1 MSELD
6 LRQMRA
12 TYYAMMTQVD
22 DQIGRIVAHLKES
35 GEYDNTLIVFT
46 CDHGEML
53 GDHYCWGKE
62 IYFDSSFHI
71 PLIIRDPSATAN
83 NTRGSTVTK
92 FTEAV
97 DLMPTILD
105 WLELEPPRSCDG
117 HSLLPFLAGEQPANW
132 RSEAHFEHDFRDIPY
147 QGPETAFG
155 LHSDDCNYAVI
166 RGERYKY
173 VHFAALPALLFDMK
187 DDPGETRNLADD
199 PAHRGIVADCAQ
211 KMLSWRLRHA
221 DRTLTGMHLTSNGVV
236 SRR

>member
-1 MSELD
+1 M
-6 LRQMRA
+6 LRPDRLTLKAREAVQG
-12 TYYAMMTQVD
+12 AMEQARTRGNPVVND
-22 DQIGRIVAHLKES
+22 AHLLSALLAQDEGIVQPLLTKAGVSIPRLGNRVES
-35 GEYDNTLIVFT
+35 EIASFPTQRGE
-46 CDHGEML
+46 
-53 GDHYCWGKE
+53 
-62 IYFDSSFHI
+62 
-71 PLIIRDPSATAN
+71 
-83 NTRGSTVTK
+83 
-92 FTEAV
+92 V

-117 HSLLPFLAGEQPANW
+117 RSLLPFLEGEQPANW
-132 RSEAHFEHDFRDIPY
+132 RTEAHFEHDFRDIPL

-173 VHFAALPALLFDMK
+173 VHFAALPALLFDMV